1 MHDATLL
8 PEMTGTAP
16 LYYVGVGASAGGL
29 EALEAFFTAMPA
41 DSAMAF
47 IVIQHLSPD
56 YKSMMVEL
64 LSKRTAMPVRRAEE
78 GMLVEANS
86 VYLIPPKKN
95 LTIFHGKL
103 LLSESDHSRGINLP
117 IDVFLRSLADDQAEK
132 AIAVILSGTG
142 SDGVRGIR
150 AIKEAGGMVT
160 VQSEE
165 SARFD
170 GMPRAAIGTGLADF
184 ILPPDEIP
192 LKLIAFSRHPYA
204 VKADRPLLLS
214 DEDGLTRI
222 FALLR
227 ERTRVDFTFYKPS
240 TMVRR
245 IERRMTLNQIHEL
258 RDYVKFMESYSGEVT
273 TLYRELLIGVTSF
286 FRDREVFAEL
296 ETIYLPQLFNHIK
309 TRDVRFWIAGCSTGE
324 EAYSLA
330 MMSREV
336 LKGLDKRLDVKI
348 FATDLDRDAILRA
361 SSGIYPES
369 VAADL
374 PPRLLSQ
381 YFHRKDDQYQ
391 IDRSIR
397 EMVVF
402 AQHNLIKDPPFTN
415 IDLVSCRNLL
425 IYLQPVLQRKS
436 LELINFSLN
445 PQGLLLLGSSE
456 TTGDSSDLF
465 EPLHQKF
472 RIYTSRG
479 KRRPVSNGPE
489 FAARPEPRPWQSR
502 ALFSGVSRQRS
513 HEEERLLER
522 FLQSLAG
529 DYVPLA
535 VVVNQQMEALHILG
549 NPDGY
554 FQLQSGKL
562 MSDITKIAVKEL
574 AIPLATGLQKVFTTG
589 QELKYAGIRVQRRGE
604 SKIVQIR
611 IRLLPEV
618 KGQESL
624 ATIFIGELVQPV
636 KAPTSEEVPVYDVNQ
651 EAEQRIRD
659 LEQELQFSRENLQA
673 TIEELETSNEEL
685 QATNEELLASNEE
698 LQSTNEELQSVNEEL
713 HTVNAEHQSKII
725 ELTELNNDLD
735 NLMENTRIGT
745 LFLDENLAVR
755 RFTPAIRRVL
765 KILESDIGR
774 PVNHLMHTLVGVD
787 LFACIHEVALT
798 TIEQEQEVRTRDGAW
813 LLMRILPYH
822 VGMGAVSG
830 VVLTFTDI
838 GLLKTTQDALSD
850 HEIRLSSLYRAA
862 PVGICRVINRTFVEV
877 NDQMCRM
884 VGYGREELI
893 DQSSRLLYPTD
904 EDFKLVGQEA
914 YAQIQQHGAG
924 TAETRWRRKDGA
936 ILPVLLSFAPLN
948 PDNPDE
954 GATFTVL
961 DLLNHKQVMAQAQ
974 VSEERYRQ
982 LFETMA
988 EGVVYQ
994 NAQGEITSIN
1004 LAAARILGWSVN
1016 EPEGRSFAGSR
1027 WKVLGEDGADLPD
1040 DQHPSMIALHTGQP
1054 VMGAVVGVFNPQRG
1068 QIRWLKINAIP
1079 LFEPGSETPN
1089 QAYATFNDI
1098 TDITNAE
1105 RELTRAQHDLNESE
1119 RIAHAALNAL
1129 TAQVAIL
1136 DESGAILMVNKSW
1149 RDFANE
1155 NGAMAGALLEGA
1167 NCLQACDCAQGDDA
1181 EEASAFAEGIR
1192 AVIRGER
1199 ELFKSQYLSHSPQ
1212 QKWLFTTRITRMPG
1226 EGPLRIVIVRKQVA
1240 VD

>member
-1 MHDATLL
+1 MHDAILL
-8 PEMTGTAP
+8 PEMTGTVP

-117 IDVFLRSLADDQAEK
+117 IDIFLRSLADDQAEK
-132 AIAVILSGTG
+132 AIGVILSGTG

-184 ILPPDEIP
+184 ILPPDEMP
-192 LKLIAFSRHPYA
+192 PKLIAFSRHPYA
-204 VKADRPLLLS
+204 VKADRPILLS

-245 IERRMTLNQIHEL
+245 IERRMTLNQMHEL

-273 TLYRELLIGVTSF
+273 ALYRELLIGVTSF
-286 FRDREVFAEL
+286 FRDREVFEEL
-296 ETIYLPQLFNHIK
+296 ETLYLPQLFNRLE
-309 TRDVRFWIAGCSTGE
+309 TREVRFWVAGCSTGE

-336 LKGLDKRLDVKI
+336 MKGLGKRLEVKI

-436 LELINFSLN
+436 LELMNFSLN
-445 PQGLLLLGSSE
+445 PQGLLLLGTSE
-456 TTGDSSDLF
+456 TTGDLADLF

-472 RIYTSRG
+472 RIYASRG
-479 KRRPVSNGPE
+479 KRCPVSNGQE
-489 FAARPEPRPWQSR
+489 LTTRPEPRPWQNRIRSSSV
-502 ALFSGVSRQRS
+502 ARQRS
-513 HEEERLLER
+513 YEEERLLDR
-522 FLQSLAG
+522 FMQALAG

-535 VVVNQQMEALHILG
+535 VVVNEQMEALHILG

-562 MSDITKIAVKEL
+562 MNDITKIAVKEL
-574 AIPLATGLQKVFTTG
+574 AIPLATGLQKVFATG

-604 SKIVQIR
+604 PKIAQIR

-618 KGQESL
+618 KGQEPL
-624 ATIFIGELVQPV
+624 AAIFIEELVQPA
-636 KAPTSEEVPVYDVNQ
+636 KATSGGVPVYDVNQ
-651 EAEQRIRD
+651 EAEQRIHD

-755 RFTPAIRRVL
+755 RFTPAIRQVL

-774 PVNHLMHTLVGVD
+774 PINHLMHTLVDID

-798 TIEQEQEVRTRDGAW
+798 TIEQEQEVCTRDGAW

-850 HEIRLSSLYRAA
+850 REIRLSSLYHAA
-862 PVGICRVINRTFVEV
+862 PVGICRVINRTLIEV

-893 DQSSRLLYPTD
+893 GQSSRLLYLTD
-904 EDFKLVGQEA
+904 EDFESVGREK
-914 YAQIQQHGAG
+914 YAQIQQHGVG
-924 TAETRWRRKDGA
+924 TVETRWRRKDGV
-936 ILPVLLSFAPLN
+936 IVPVLLSFAPLN
-948 PDNPDE
+948 QVKPDE
-954 GATFTVL
+954 GVTFTAM
-961 DLLNHKQVMAQAQ
+961 DKQALAQAQ
-974 VSEERYRQ
+974 VNEERYRR

-994 NAQGEITSIN
+994 NVQGEIISVN
-1004 LAAARILGWSVN
+1004 PAAERILGWSVN
-1016 EPEGRSFAGSR
+1016 DRTGRVSAHSC
-1027 WKVLGEDGADLPD
+1027 WKVMGEDGIALPD

-1054 VMGAVVGVFNPQRG
+1054 VMGAVMGVFNPQRG
-1068 QIRWLKINAIP
+1068 QIRCLKINAIP

-1089 QAYATFNDI
+1089 QVYATFNDI

-1105 RELTRAQHDLNESE
+1105 RELTRAQHDLGESE

-1149 RDFANE
+1149 RDFVNE
-1155 NGAMAGALLEGA
+1155 NGAMAGALIEGA
-1167 NCLQACDCAQGDDA
+1167 NYLQACDCAQGDDA
-1181 EEASAFAEGIR
+1181 EGASAFAEGIR

-1199 ELFKSQYLSHSPQ
+1199 ELFKLQYPSYSPQ
-1212 QKWLFTTRITRMPG
+1212 QKQLFTARITRMPG